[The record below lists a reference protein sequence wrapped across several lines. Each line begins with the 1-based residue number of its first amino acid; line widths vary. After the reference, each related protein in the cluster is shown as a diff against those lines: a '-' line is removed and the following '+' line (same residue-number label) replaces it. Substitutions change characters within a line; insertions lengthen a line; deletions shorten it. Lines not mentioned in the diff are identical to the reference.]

1 MNPSTKLRI
10 KTADAGYFIQGIGY
24 HFIIAIS
31 LTIIAST
38 LNGIIGFISFYLG
51 YIEKRNAGI
60 NILYIF
66 LSVLFLATCFFS
78 AIAIIKITT
87 SIYQRKNK
95 LNDSKE
101 LGEYMLFNV
110 LSICGLPISL
120 FVHIPAGV
128 LLYFA
133 TYIPSLKNEK
143 GVLVIIAFIYS
154 YFVAHFLISM
164 VINGYV
170 TQKQR
175 QKNKTDIIIPLKSYS
190 NANEPHDIWW

>member
-1 MNPSTKLRI
+1 MESKKLSI

-24 HFIIAIS
+24 HFIIAIL
-31 LTIIAST
+31 LTIIASI
-38 LNGIIGFISFYLG
+38 LNGFIGLISFYLG
-51 YIEKRNAGI
+51 NIEERNAGI

-66 LSVLFLATCFFS
+66 LSVLFLVTCFFS

-87 SIYQRKNK
+87 SIYQRKNR
-95 LNDSKE
+95 LNDSEE
-101 LGEYMLFNV
+101 LGKYMLFNV

-128 LLYFA
+128 ILYFV
-133 TYIPSLKNEK
+133 TYIPSLQNDK
-143 GVLVIIAFIYS
+143 GVLVIIAFIYA

-170 TQKQR
+170 TQKQ
-175 QKNKTDIIIPLKSYS
+175 KKENKTDIIIPLNSYS
-190 NANEPHDIWW
+190 NSDTPHDIRW